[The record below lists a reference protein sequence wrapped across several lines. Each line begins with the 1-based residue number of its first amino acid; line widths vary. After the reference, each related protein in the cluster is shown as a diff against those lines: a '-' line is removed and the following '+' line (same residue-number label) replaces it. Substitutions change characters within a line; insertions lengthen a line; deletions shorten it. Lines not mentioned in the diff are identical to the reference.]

1 MSDSTENTNELDS
14 YGVWVKNS
22 QDENTAPAGADEPEM
37 MNFSDSLDLP
47 EFDESPASN
56 ADDLN
61 IFDQAPALDTSLDA
75 NSEDTTLNTD
85 ELMNITN
92 GVDIVETD
100 ESGHSLDDSS
110 DNLSFDLPSEEPV
123 VEDLNFDMPT
133 EETSVEEPVLEET
146 NFDLPSE
153 EPVVED
159 ASFDIPAPES
169 ISDDLNLDMPSE
181 EPAVTEDAGFD
192 IPSAE
197 PTLEETSF
205 DIPTD
210 VPATEE
216 VSFDM
221 PGDSAGSDSEG
232 ETELSLDDFMDG
244 GFSDESV
251 ASGNNGYE
259 PGAEG
264 SPSAASSE
272 EVSLDDFLD
281 GGFEE
286 EKKQEE
292 VVVDEKPLDMDIS
305 FDSAADSIQT
315 EDNTS
320 INDDFDDEDDA
331 IESAYEEE
339 GIKTDDTIAASPV
352 TEESNFASSSSSTE
366 SFDSEEVDL
375 SDFGIDAD
383 AEETPVTQDVAEAK
397 NVEQVVDYDLSV
409 SNETTS
415 SAPVVNVIQDNNDK
429 TDDISEVE
437 DLQALPS
444 DNGTQAVETSLL
456 RQIVDDLA
464 GLKSE
469 INRLKTNLSEMKDKD
484 NGASN
489 FASFD
494 DIGIEE
500 TKDEGGFFGGD
511 DGDDTIALSNDEL
524 NNIMTTADFN
534 SVDEP
539 ATTDVEESVDMP
551 VDVIDNGEP
560 EFEETA
566 VDASE
571 TITDE
576 DNFGIPMVKDSLAEE
591 FAENVENET
600 LIEPNLDNI
609 EVHDSDVTEESEDL
623 PEEISIEKNDDIL
636 VESSDSDSPETFTD
650 VFDEAAPAEEND
662 IFDSVDAPFATD
674 EPNTTITE
682 SNLDYLTSE
691 NKPADE
697 GALDSNSELKK
708 DIKSVLLYMDQ
719 LLENLPEDKIVEFAK
734 SEEFS
739 TYKKLFSELGLS

>member
-61 IFDQAPALDTSLDA
+61 IFDQAPALNTSLDT

-146 NFDLPSE
+146 SFDLPSE

-169 ISDDLNLDMPSE
+169 ISDDLNFDMPSE

-197 PTLEETSF
+197 PTLEETNF

-264 SPSAASSE
+264 SPSGASSE

-292 VVVDEKPLDMDIS
+292 VVVDEKPLEMDIS
-305 FDSAADSIQT
+305 FDNSTDTIQT
-315 EDNTS
+315 EENTS
-320 INDDFDDEDDA
+320 INEDYDDDDP
-331 IESAYEEE
+331 IETAYEEA
-339 GIKTDDTIAASPV
+339 GIATEETKVSEEENTTIAAS
-352 TEESNFASSSSSTE
+352 TAE

-397 NVEQVVDYDLSV
+397 NVEKVVDYDLSV

-429 TDDISEVE
+429 VEDMAEVE
-437 DLQALPS
+437 DLQALPPE
-444 DNGTQAVETSLL
+444 NGTQAVETSLL

-469 INRLKTNLSEMKDKD
+469 INRLKTNLSEMKDKES
-484 NGASN
+484 GAAN
-489 FASFD
+489 FASLD

-539 ATTDVEESVDMP
+539 ATTDAEESVDMP

-609 EVHDSDVTEESEDL
+609 DVQSSDVTEESEDL
-623 PEEISIEKNDDIL
+623 PEEISIEKDDDIL

-662 IFDSVDAPFATD
+662 IFDSVNAPFATD

-697 GALDSNSELKK
+697 GALDSNNELKK

>member
-22 QDENTAPAGADEPEM
+22 QDDNAAPAGAEEPEM

-61 IFDQAPALDTSLDA
+61 IFDQAPALNTSLDT

-110 DNLSFDLPSEEPV
+110 DNLSFDMPKEEPV

-146 NFDLPSE
+146 SFDLPSE

-169 ISDDLNLDMPSE
+169 ISDDLNFDMPSE
-181 EPAVTEDAGFD
+181 EPAVTEDAGFE

-197 PTLEETSF
+197 PTLEETNF

-264 SPSAASSE
+264 SPSSASSE

-286 EKKQEE
+286 DKKQEE
-292 VVVDEKPLDMDIS
+292 VVVDEKPLEMDIS
-305 FDSAADSIQT
+305 FDNSTDTIQT
-315 EDNTS
+315 EENTS
-320 INDDFDDEDDA
+320 INEDYDDDDP
-331 IESAYEEE
+331 IETAYEEA
-339 GIKTDDTIAASPV
+339 GIATEETKVSEEENTTIAAS
-352 TEESNFASSSSSTE
+352 TAE

-397 NVEQVVDYDLSV
+397 NVEKVVDYDLSV

-429 TDDISEVE
+429 VEDMAEVE
-437 DLQALPS
+437 DLQALPPENS
-444 DNGTQAVETSLL
+444 TQAVETSLL

-469 INRLKTNLSEMKDKD
+469 INRLKTNLSEMKDKES
-484 NGASN
+484 GAAN
-489 FASFD
+489 FASLD

-609 EVHDSDVTEESEDL
+609 DVQSSDVTEESEDL
-623 PEEISIEKNDDIL
+623 PEEISIEKDDDIL

-662 IFDSVDAPFATD
+662 IFDSVNAPFATD